1 MSGYVMFNIRHLTSS
16 ILPIHYD
23 LTRAKMEQDS
33 FYKNS
38 FKRISL
44 NYILVIRITTNSK
57 FISAESKMKIIL
69 IILVVFKCSNK
80 IILHHI
86 AICARNSISKN

>member
-1 MSGYVMFNIRHLTSS
+1 MFDIRHLISS
-16 ILPIHYD
+16 ILPIHVD

-33 FYKNS
+33 FNKNT
-38 FKRISL
+38 FKQISL
-44 NYILVIRITTNSK
+44 NYILAIRITTNNK
-57 FISAESKMKIIL
+57 FISAESQMKIIL

-80 IILHHI
+80 IILHHT